1 MWQSL
6 SCHIPPSDPNV
17 EVVVSACRDPHLYSV
32 SPDGEY
38 LVYGAEGKSWLRNL
52 VTNEEQPLPI
62 KGRFWLSNWW
72 LLQERNGQGVQKFGI
87 FDIMDGTQLSLQWV
101 SETSAKISHQENGE
115 LAFNEEILTWLQN
128 AETVYFIP
136 GTSLNIIVIL
146 ATDFQSHPEN
156 NRILTISVTNDPNR
170 EAKAITDFL
179 TEERIPYTEIRSE
192 YHNYLTDPLPSHNE
206 RFIAAGTRIT
216 TPEGEPVVQTKELF
230 GTIHGWA
237 YDDSGIYYQLPRLRD
252 GPILMPLFR
261 VGQAQP
267 ILKLKV
273 PETYLNASITASP

>member
-17 EVVVSACRDPHLYSV
+17 EVVVSACRDPRLYSV
-32 SPDGEY
+32 SPDGKY
-38 LVYGAEGKSWLRNL
+38 LVYGAEGKFWLRNL
-52 VTNEEQPLPI
+52 ITGEEYLLSI
-62 KGRFWLSNWW
+62 GGELWLSDQW
-72 LLQERNGQGVQKFGI
+72 LLQEADIDNTRQFWI
-87 FDIMDGTQLSLQWV
+87 FDVTDKSQTSLQWV
-101 SETSAKISHQENGE
+101 QGISGTTRRNDGILVFSPEV
-115 LAFNEEILTWLQN
+115 LTWFRQAN
-128 AETVYFIP
+128 MVYYAP
-136 GTSLNIIVIL
+136 ESHLNIAVALSQDFKEYPQANYVL
-146 ATDFQSHPEN
+146 ASPRRHQSGDEQ
-156 NRILTISVTNDPNR
+156 
-170 EAKAITDFL
+170 AIPAFL
-179 TEERIPYTEIRSE
+179 TENGISYVKVKSRYQYYPA
-192 YHNYLTDPLPSHNE
+192 DPLPSHNE
-206 RFIAAGTRIT
+206 RFIATGTRIT